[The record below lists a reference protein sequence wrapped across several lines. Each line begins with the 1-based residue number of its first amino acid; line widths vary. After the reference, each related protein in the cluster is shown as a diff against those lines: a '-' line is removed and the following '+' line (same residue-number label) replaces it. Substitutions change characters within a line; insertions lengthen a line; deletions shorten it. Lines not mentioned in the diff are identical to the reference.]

1 MIWRKILK
9 KRLMTILFYVYIV
22 LLAYFLFFSEYLN
35 RGQLAEEHQINT
47 EIFREI
53 KRYCLHWRTV
63 GLKNFMINMPGNI
76 LAFAPFGFFLP
87 YLKKEY
93 RRFWIVALMSFLF
106 SQTIEVIQLVTKVG
120 SFDVDDILLNTIGG
134 MLGYLSYK
142 IYLKF
147 KNRKKKGSHG

>member
-93 RRFWIVALMSFLF
+93 RRFWIVALMSFYLVRPLRLYNWLQRLALLMWMIF
-106 SQTIEVIQLVTKVG
+106 FLIQ
-120 SFDVDDILLNTIGG
+120 
-134 MLGYLSYK
+134 
-142 IYLKF
+142 
-147 KNRKKKGSHG
+147 